1 MITLSALWHLG
12 DFLCLSVGGRIDC
25 FGYSLFGKVLVGK
38 ATGLHALQVFKC
50 LSDETR
56 LMLVLLI
63 AKEQSLCVCEMTYA
77 LEESQPKVSRHLAQ
91 LRQCGL
97 LIDQR
102 EGQWVYYRLS
112 PDLPGWVQAIIDAGA
127 EGSAVRLQA
136 LVLRLA
142 KMGDRPARRAALC

>member
-1 MITLSALWHLG
+1 M
-12 DFLCLSVGGRIDC
+12 
-25 FGYSLFGKVLVGK
+25 GK
-38 ATGLHALQVFKC
+38 AASLNALQVFKC

-63 AKEQSLCVCEMTYA
+63 AKEQSLCVCEMTYV

-112 PDLPGWVQAIIDAGA
+112 PQLPGWAQDIICAGA
-127 EGSAVRLQA
+127 EGSAVRLNTLTQR
-136 LVLRLA
+136 LV
-142 KMGDRPARRAALC
+142 KMGDRPTRRAALC

>member
-1 MITLSALWHLG
+1 MVVNVNTPQ
-12 DFLCLSVGGRIDC
+12 
-25 FGYSLFGKVLVGK
+25 
-38 ATGLHALQVFKC
+38 ALQVFKC

-63 AKEQSLCVCEMTYA
+63 AKEQELCVCEMTHA
-77 LEESQPKVSRHLAQ
+77 LQESQPKVSRHLAQ

-112 PDLPGWVQAIIDAGA
+112 PQLPAWAREIIQAGS
-127 EGSAVRLQA
+127 EGSVVQVAA
-136 LVLRLA
+136 LTQRLA
-142 KMGDRPARRAALC
+142 KMGDRPTRRAALC

>member
-1 MITLSALWHLG
+1 MVRVA
-12 DFLCLSVGGRIDC
+12 
-25 FGYSLFGKVLVGK
+25 SLE
-38 ATGLHALQVFKC
+38 ALQVFKC

-97 LIDQR
+97 LSDQR
-102 EGQWVYYRLS
+102 EGQWVYYRLA
-112 PDLPGWVQAIIDAGA
+112 PQLPGWVSAIIQAGSD
-127 EGSAVRLQA
+127 GSAMRVNA
-136 LVLRLA
+136 LSQRLA

>member
-1 MITLSALWHLG
+1 M
-12 DFLCLSVGGRIDC
+12 
-25 FGYSLFGKVLVGK
+25 GK
-38 ATGLHALQVFKC
+38 AASLHALQVFKC

-63 AKEQSLCVCEMTYA
+63 AREQSLCVCEITYA

-102 EGQWVYYRLS
+102 EGQWVHYRLAPQL
-112 PDLPGWVQAIIDAGA
+112 PDWVRDIIRAGA
-127 EGSAVRLQA
+127 EGSAKRLSTLSQ
-136 LVLRLA
+136 RLA
-142 KMGDRPARRAALC
+142 KMGERPVRRAALSCH

>member
-1 MITLSALWHLG
+1 M
-12 DFLCLSVGGRIDC
+12 
-25 FGYSLFGKVLVGK
+25 GK
-38 ATGLHALQVFKC
+38 AVSLNALQVFKC

-63 AKEQSLCVCEMTYA
+63 AQEQSLCVCEMTYA

-112 PDLPGWVQAIIDAGA
+112 TQLPEWAQDIIRSGA
-127 EGSAVRLQA
+127 EGSAVQLSALTQRL
-136 LVLRLA
+136 V
-142 KMGDRPARRAALC
+142 KMGDRPTRRAALC

>member
-1 MITLSALWHLG
+1 MIFCAYRLG
-12 DFLCLSVGGRIDC
+12 GGINC
-25 FGYSLFGKVLVGK
+25 FGYSFFWKVSVGK
-38 ATGLHALQVFKC
+38 AASLNALQVFKC

-63 AKEQSLCVCEMTYA
+63 AQEQSLCVCEMTCA

-102 EGQWVYYRLS
+102 EGQWVYYRLA
-112 PDLPGWVQAIIDAGA
+112 PQLPGWAQDIIRAAA
-127 EGSAVRLQA
+127 EGSAVQLSAHTR
-136 LVLRLA
+136 RLA
-142 KMGDRPARRAALC
+142 KMGDRPTRRAALC

>member
-1 MITLSALWHLG
+1 MAWEG
-12 DFLCLSVGGRIDC
+12 VVGEAA
-25 FGYSLFGKVLVGK
+25 SLQ
-38 ATGLHALQVFKC
+38 ALQVFKC

-97 LIDQR
+97 LMDQR
-102 EGQWVYYRLS
+102 EGQWVYYRLA
-112 PDLPGWVQAIIDAGA
+112 PQLPAWAQSIIESAA
-127 EGSAVRLQA
+127 QGSAVQLNA
-136 LVLRLA
+136 LTQRLA
-142 KMGDRPARRAALC
+142 RMGDRFVRCVFVC

>member
-1 MITLSALWHLG
+1 MAYWAFFVSYGQW
-12 DFLCLSVGGRIDC
+12 RIN
-25 FGYSLFGKVLVGK
+25 YSSDSLVGK
-38 ATGLHALQVFKC
+38 VPVGKAASLQALQVFKC

-56 LMLVLLI
+56 LMLVLLV

-102 EGQWVYYRLS
+102 EGQWVYYCLA
-112 PDLPGWVQAIIDAGA
+112 PQLPPWAQKVIDAAG
-127 EGSAVRLQA
+127 EGSRMRLNA
-136 LVLRLA
+136 LTQRLA
-142 KMGDRPARRAALC
+142 RMGDRPTRREALC